1 MYLIA
6 LCDDDEADLNKTEK
20 MLGRYEERHV
30 EVKFMTERFEN
41 AEQLL
46 GMVREKGYAPDLVLM
61 DIYMQE
67 KLGKHAARELRN
79 MGNNCKIVFLTT
91 SKEHAL
97 DAYAVDAVQYLVK
110 PVSETMLFPILDRL
124 LKETEEERR
133 KYIVLRIDGKIRRVA
148 LNDVVCCEAHGKTQH
163 LYLTDN
169 RHYVLRIT
177 MAELNE
183 MMACYREI
191 VRVGAAYIVNLDH
204 VDSFNAQELHM
215 DNGKKIFLP
224 RGSFQSLREKY
235 FDYYCG

>member
-6 LCDDDEADLNKTEK
+6 LCDDDEADLDKTEK
-20 MLGRYEERHV
+20 MLSCYEERHT
-30 EVKFMTERFEN
+30 EVQFMTERFEN

-46 GMVREKGYAPDLVLM
+46 RRVRDKGYVPDLVLM
-61 DIYMQE
+61 DIYMPE
-67 KLGKHAARELRN
+67 KPGIHAARELRK
-79 MGNNCKIVFLTT
+79 MGSKCGIVFLTT

-97 DAYAVDAVQYLVK
+97 EAFAVDAVQYLVK
-110 PVSETMLFPILDRL
+110 PVSEEMLFPVLDRL

-133 KYIVLRIDGKIRRVA
+133 KYIVLRIEGRIRRVA
-148 LNDVVCCEAHGKTQH
+148 LNDFICCEAHGKTQH
-163 LYLTDN
+163 LYLTDE

-177 MAELNE
+177 MAELFE

-204 VDSFNAQELHM
+204 VDSFNAQELQM
-215 DNGKKIFLP
+215 DNDKKIFLP